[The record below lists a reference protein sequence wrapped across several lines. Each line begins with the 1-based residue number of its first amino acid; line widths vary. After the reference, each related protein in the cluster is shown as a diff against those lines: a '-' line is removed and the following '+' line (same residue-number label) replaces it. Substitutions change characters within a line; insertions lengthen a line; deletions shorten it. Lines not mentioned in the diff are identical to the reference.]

1 MNDNT
6 TKLVEALR
14 SDKYNQGRSR
24 LRHGDEYCCLGVAC
38 DISGVGKWYPSPKK
52 NRERER
58 FVYDT
63 AEVGYRSAEGYVL
76 PDAVK
81 DWLGWK
87 TDANG
92 TFREIVGDE
101 DEDDVALT
109 GLNDA
114 GVPFAQIADV
124 IEQNADYLEG
134 KV

>member
-38 DISGVGKWYPSPKK
+38 DISGVGKWYPSLE
-52 NRERER
+52 NSQR

-63 AEVGYRSAEGYVL
+63 AKAGYRTAEGYVL

-92 TFREIVGDE
+92 TFREMVEGE

-114 GVPFAQIADV
+114 GVPFADIAAT
-124 IEQNADYLEG
+124 IEANADYLEG